1 MVYGCL
7 PHNPNDCDMG
17 VAVNSINRY
26 CMRSGGDCR
35 SSDSGNPGALR
46 LHGRT
51 EAGFTDELSGA
62 CL

>member
-1 MVYGCL
+1 
-7 PHNPNDCDMG
+7 MG

-26 CMRSGGDCR
+26 CMRSGDCR